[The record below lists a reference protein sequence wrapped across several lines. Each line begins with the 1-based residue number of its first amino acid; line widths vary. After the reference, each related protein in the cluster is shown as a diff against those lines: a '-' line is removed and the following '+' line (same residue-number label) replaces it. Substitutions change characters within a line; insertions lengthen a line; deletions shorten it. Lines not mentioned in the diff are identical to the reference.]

1 MTPPGN
7 GVAQAPAK
15 LDFLARIERWLLWVN
30 AFFLYVGMIAL
41 VFFCFAQAVD
51 RYTIH
56 SSFDAH
62 DQLAKVGLVWL
73 VFTGM
78 ALGYSAGENLRIDL
92 FSNRIPLR
100 LIAARETIFEA
111 AILVASVLIIW
122 KAFAVVDVAG
132 FQQILGTPFT
142 NAVPYSAILLG
153 ITTIAFT
160 SMVRLVHMVTGRT
173 ERAASF

>member
-1 MTPPGN
+1 MNT
-7 GVAQAPAK
+7 
-15 LDFLARIERWLLWVN
+15 
-30 AFFLYVGMIAL
+30 FFLYVGMIAL
-41 VFFCFAQAVD
+41 IFFCFAQAVD

-78 ALGYSAGENLRIDL
+78 ALGYSARENLRIDL
-92 FSNRIPLR
+92 FSSRIPPR
-100 LIAARETIFEA
+100 LIAAREIIFEA
-111 AILVASVLIIW
+111 AILVAAVLIVW

-153 ITTIAFT
+153 ITMIAFT
-160 SMVRLVHMVTGRT
+160 SMVRLVRMVTGRT

>member
-1 MTPPGN
+1 M
-7 GVAQAPAK
+7 
-15 LDFLARIERWLLWVN
+15 
-30 AFFLYVGMIAL
+30 
-41 VFFCFAQAVD
+41 
-51 RYTIH
+51 
-56 SSFDAH
+56 
-62 DQLAKVGLVWL
+62 WL

-92 FSNRIPLR
+92 FSSRIPPG

-160 SMVRLVHMVTGRT
+160 SMVRLVRMVTGRT